1 MVEALALLVALAF
14 RPSLGWTTSRSEGR
28 PSAYQ
33 PSGGLESTAWTA
45 RGVRYRD
52 TPTADPPN
60 RTLAQ
65 LPRNGIVVWAVVYSD
80 GNPDLKPIHLH
91 LRNARH
97 LPCCEL
103 EPVAGGAYDL
113 YGRGPVEGTAMI
125 VRVYFGS
132 QPTRGMRAAAQ
143 QALDR
148 LRHA

>member
-1 MVEALALLVALAF
+1 VDALTLLVALAF
-14 RPSLGWTTSRSEGR
+14 RSSPGWSTGRSEGR

-33 PSGGLESTAWTA
+33 PGGGLESTAWTA

-52 TPTADPPN
+52 APTADPPN

-65 LPRNGIVVWAVVYSD
+65 LPRNGIVVWAVLYTD
-80 GNPDLKPIHLH
+80 WNPNLKPIDLH
-91 LRNARH
+91 LRSARR

-103 EPVAGGAYDL
+103 EPVVGGEYDL
-113 YGRGPVEGTAMI
+113 YGRGPRDGTAMI

-148 LRHA
+148 LGHA